1 MRLPVL
7 ILLLAGINAA
17 MADAPAYSVAGL
29 QPDARPAGAP
39 VIHQHTTSE
48 AAKARLQRG
57 IVLPAPA
64 TLAVMRDQ
72 EAWYT
77 PFDRPGMLGYYDL
90 RGWHAAAP
98 KRTTAKKSAK
108 PKSAAE
114 QPGEHMRATYSP
126 LHFKPAIET
135 ATDAQCLACHADVL
149 EDKPLARSP
158 AGVAA
163 KDSLAW
169 YQQVSTYQ
177 GEQDS
182 FHRRHL
188 VTPLAKQLMDLKCTT
203 CHQGHDPR
211 DERQALPQRD
221 ASSSERRACEHQ
233 GPQGERDGQHG
244 AGSKAGHDPPP
255 DSPIMGVPGPWHEV
269 GIDMQ
274 NDCLACHVAFRT
286 NRHQVNSLKPAAIEA
301 AAEAGREHMAGGDV
315 CFGCHGGRPWYRI
328 AYPFARN
335 AWPGMADEVP
345 EWAKDRPTRSEAR
358 FLIDKPA
365 AK

>member
-17 MADAPAYSVAGL
+17 MADAPAYPVAGL

-48 AAKARLQRG
+48 AAKTRLQRG

-77 PFDRPGMLGYYDL
+77 PFDQPGMLGYYDL

-98 KRTTAKKSAK
+98 KKTAAKKSAK
-108 PKSAAE
+108 PGGSAE
-114 QPGEHMRATYSP
+114 RPGEHMRATYSP

-163 KDSLAW
+163 KGSLAW

-211 DERQALPQRD
+211 DEAPGTS
-221 ASSSERRACEHQ
+221 ANTAAQ
-233 GPQGERDGQHG
+233 GSGDFTLRKAVNTEAICLKCHGQPT
-244 AGSKAGHDPPP
+244 DYT
-255 DSPIMGVPGPWHEV
+255 IMGLPGPWHEV
-269 GIDMQ
+269 RIDMQ

-286 NRHQVNSLKPAAIEA
+286 NRHQVNYLKPAAIEA